1 MGKYIVMARRKGKK
15 WYLGGMTD
23 GSPREVK
30 VPLHFLAP
38 GKYAARLYADGSM
51 DEDEPNAIRVKT
63 QTVGAGVLPMA
74 MAAGGGFVA
83 VIAPK

>member
-1 MGKYIVMARRKGKK
+1 
-15 WYLGGMTD
+15 
-23 GSPREVK
+23 
-30 VPLHFLAP
+30 
-38 GKYAARLYADGSM
+38 M